1 MRQFTIVPTKAGR
14 ALDEVVA
21 LDEAAVLYTVSTLNC
36 DEAAVF
42 EGDVYRFSLR
52 LDSSGPWSV
61 FQREVPLPSRP
72 AISKQRGF
80 STEVLAG
87 ASRRHNQVEARTT
100 EMSSHGVLASSA
112 SIVTDP
118 RSELPPDYRPSAD
131 EEFMNPLQLE
141 YFRQRLLA
149 WKKGILSDAENTL
162 NVLQMEELR
171 EPDLNDRASNETGWS
186 LELRTRDRERK
197 LIAKINAALRR
208 IDEGDYG
215 YCEITGEPI
224 ALGRLEARPIAT
236 MTVEAQEQHERQERI
251 SRDG

>member
-14 ALDEVVA
+14 ALDDVIA

-52 LDSSGPWSV
+52 LDSSGLWSV
-61 FQREVPLPSRP
+61 FQREVPIPSR
-72 AISKQRGF
+72 RGS
-80 STEVLAG
+80 STSIVAG
-87 ASRRHNQVEARTT
+87 AQ
-100 EMSSHGVLASSA
+100 G
-112 SIVTDP
+112 
-118 RSELPPDYRPSAD
+118 ELPPYYRPSAD

-149 WKKGILSDAENTL
+149 WKKEILSEAENTL
-162 NVLQMEELR
+162 NLLQMEELR
-171 EPDLNDRASNETGWS
+171 EPDLNDRASNETDWS

-197 LIAKINAALRR
+197 LIAKIDAALRR
-208 IDEGDYG
+208 IDGGDYG

-224 ALGRLEARPIAT
+224 ALAPLEARPIAT
-236 MTVEAQEQHERQERI
+236 MTIEAQEQHERQERI